1 MSLPIITW
9 HIKEDEDFV
18 QDQEYY
24 LGSFNSESKITLDVQ
39 IWNNRYGQ
47 KSVDSLKDARLALY
61 FETVEDSVLFNYCTI
76 IVEYGNPIKPE
87 IELNKI
93 VSNIGLLSGEPNNGL
108 ANDSNRSNYK
118 NVSIVFENMPVN
130 LRNGLK
136 NMFLDIE
143 LN

>member
-9 HIKEDEDFV
+9 HIREDEDFV

-24 LGSFNSESKITLDVQ
+24 LGSFNSESDIILDVQ

-47 KSVDSLKDARLALY
+47 KSVDTIDDARLALY
-61 FETVEDSVLFNYCTI
+61 FDTVEDSVLFNYCTI
-76 IVEYGNPIKPE
+76 TVEHGTPTKPE
-87 IELNKI
+87 IELNK
-93 VSNIGLLSGEPNNGL
+93 VVTNIGKLSGEPNNGIS
-108 ANDSNRSNYK
+108 NDSNRSNYK
-118 NVSIVFENMPVN
+118 NVSIVFNKLPIN
-130 LRNGLK
+130 LKNGLK